1 MKIFVGSLVIFFGTL
16 LAAGLVALGQPGSI
30 DVVPHAASSAT
41 PGTTAASDKS
51 GRSDDITWER
61 LLAIRGFH

>member
-16 LAAGLVALGQPGSI
+16 LAAGLVALGQPAAMN
-30 DVVPHAASSAT
+30 VVPHAASST
-41 PGTTAASDKS
+41 SPGTAVPDQS
-51 GRSDDITWER
+51 GRGEDSVWER

>member
-16 LAAGLVALGQPGSI
+16 LAAALVALGQPGAM
-30 DVVPHAASSAT
+30 DTVPHATSSGSSA
-41 PGTTAASDKS
+41 SESS
-51 GRSDDITWER
+51 GREEESAWER